1 MRDVACSL
9 QLARAR
15 FAMAHRR
22 AEDVLA
28 TIGVLRHPC
37 DLDLLLFFQRH
48 PRAMLTSDRIAAYVG
63 YPLDRVERSLD
74 LLTGT
79 GFLERSQ
86 HPAYAARLH
95 VLTAPAP
102 GGWLAALLEAGATP
116 HGRRELLHAMTAAW
130 AELPAEGTAP
140 GVQ

>member
-1 MRDVACSL
+1 MP
-9 QLARAR
+9 
-15 FAMAHRR
+15 HRC

-74 LLTGT
+74 LLSDTRL
-79 GFLERSQ
+79 LERSQ
-86 HPAYAARLH
+86 HRTDGARLH
-95 VLTAPAP
+95 VLTPPSP

-116 HGRRELLHAMTAAW
+116 RGRRELLQAMQEAW
-130 AELPAEGTAP
+130 AQLPAEGTAP
-140 GVQ
+140 GVQRSASAAIGGD

>member
-1 MRDVACSL
+1 MP
-9 QLARAR
+9 
-15 FAMAHRR
+15 HRR

-74 LLTGT
+74 LLSDA
-79 GFLERSQ
+79 GFLERSP
-86 HPAYAARLH
+86 HPTDAARMH
-95 VLTAPAP
+95 VLPPPPP
-102 GGWLAALLEAGATP
+102 GGWLAALLEVGATP

-130 AELPAEGTAP
+130 AQLPAEGTAP
-140 GVQ
+140 AVQHIASAGVGDD

>member
-15 FAMAHRR
+15 FAMPHRC

-37 DLDLLLFFQRH
+37 DLDLLLFFRRH

-74 LLTGT
+74 RLSDTRL
-79 GFLERSQ
+79 LERSQ
-86 HPAYAARLH
+86 HRTDGARLH
-95 VLTAPAP
+95 VLPPP
-102 GGWLAALLEAGATP
+102 GEWLAALLEAGTTP
-116 HGRRELLHAMTAAW
+116 RGRRELLQAM
-130 AELPAEGTAP
+130 
-140 GVQ
+140 

>member
-15 FAMAHRR
+15 FATPHRC
-22 AEDVLA
+22 AEVVLA
-28 TIGVLRHPC
+28 SIGVLRPPC

-74 LLTGT
+74 RLSETGL
-79 GFLERSQ
+79 LERSR
-86 HPAYAARLH
+86 HRNDAARLH
-95 VLTAPAP
+95 VLTPPPAGGWVGGLARGGGPPP
-102 GGWLAALLEAGATP
+102 GG
-116 HGRRELLHAMTAAW
+116 
-130 AELPAEGTAP
+130 
-140 GVQ
+140 